1 MATTKISSTKST
13 SRAINYAEK
22 RAEEK
27 SALNCDIDYAKSSF
41 KATRELYGKTNGN
54 QGHVIIQSFKP
65 DEVTPE
71 QCNQLG
77 LELAEKIAPNH
88 QVAVYTHNDTD
99 HVHNHIVINSVDL
112 ETGKKFYNNK
122 QALKDIR
129 QANDEISKTHNLSI
143 PDKQAQIRYTQAEQN
158 IMDKSEDVK
167 ASWKNQIRIAIEDT
181 KEQAADFDEFNEL
194 LKPKGVEIARVTDKT
209 ITYKHIEEDKKVR
222 GSKLGEDYNKE
233 ELDNGFRLEKQRRER
248 QSERQIR
255 PNIKATKA
263 DWDEFREENERRE
276 RERREQER
284 RENERIN
291 AENERLRK
299 QREQESRTTQSV
311 NKKARGIDLEL

>member
-129 QANDEISKTHNLSI
+129 QANDEVCKTHNLSI
-143 PDKQAQIRYTQAEQN
+143 PNVQAQIRYTQAEQN

-181 KEQAADFDEFNEL
+181 KEQATDFDEFNEL
-194 LKPKGVEIARVTDKT
+194 LKPKGVEIARMTDKT
-209 ITYKHIEEDKKVR
+209 ITYKHIKEDKKVR

-233 ELDNGFRLEKQRRER
+233 ELDNGFRLEKQRRKQ

-255 PNIKATKA
+255 PNIKTTKA

-276 RERREQER
+276 RERQEQER

-311 NKKARGIDLEL
+311 NKKARGIDLDL

>member
-1 MATTKISSTKST
+1 AG
-13 SRAINYAEK
+13 
-22 RAEEK
+22 
-27 SALNCDIDYAKSSF
+27 D
-41 KATRELYGKTNGN
+41 
-54 QGHVIIQSFKP
+54 
-65 DEVTPE
+65 
-71 QCNQLG
+71 
-77 LELAEKIAPNH
+77 
-88 QVAVYTHNDTD
+88 THNDTY

-112 ETGKKFYNNK
+112 ETGKKCYNNK

-129 QANDEISKTHNLSI
+129 QANDEISNTHNLSI

-158 IMDKSEDVK
+158 IMDKSKDVK

-194 LKPKGVEIARVTDKT
+194 LKPKGVEIARMTDKT

-299 QREQESRTTQSV
+299 QREQESRTT
-311 NKKARGIDLEL
+311 